1 MVHAPGL
8 EPIFRGAEHS
18 LLQNRPMLHGGVKA
32 ILLLSRT
39 LCERRLRLAS
49 PLRFTLCFEFES
61 REVVCTSAMHRL
73 VRLHLETNCKKLGTN
88 KICLGPSISGLVLLP
103 REALARPLR
112 RVQRT

>member
-1 MVHAPGL
+1 M
-8 EPIFRGAEHS
+8 
-18 LLQNRPMLHGGVKA
+18 
-32 ILLLSRT
+32 LLSHS
-39 LCERRLRLAS
+39 CELRLRLAR
-49 PLRFTLCFEFES
+49 PLRFALSLRAE
-61 REVVCTSAMHRL
+61 RGRVVVCTSAMHRL

>member
-1 MVHAPGL
+1 MVTSTSAGHYM
-8 EPIFRGAEHS
+8 
-18 LLQNRPMLHGGVKA
+18 LQNRPHLDMGGQGYVH
-32 ILLLSRT
+32 
-39 LCERRLRLAS
+39 CEALA
-49 PLRFTLCFEFES
+49 RQAVTFCFEFES
-61 REVVCTSAMHRL
+61 REVVCISAMHRL